1 MVRGSLIV
9 GLLVGVLVTG
19 IAAASLLDDSVVPGG
34 RTIGS
39 AFAEMLR
46 PIQWTHPD
54 LISRTMQLPDCWT
67 LYRRHRTAGGAM
79 SYREFAHG
87 YAATGG
93 YRRR

>member
-1 MVRGSLIV
+1 MIRRSLILGV
-9 GLLVGVLVTG
+9 LAGVLVTS
-19 IAAASLLDDSVVPGG
+19 IAAASLLDDTAAPG
-34 RTIGS
+34 RVIGA
-39 AFAEMLR
+39 AFAEMVR

-67 LYRRHRTAGGAM
+67 LYRQHRAAGGAM

-93 YRRR
+93 YRR